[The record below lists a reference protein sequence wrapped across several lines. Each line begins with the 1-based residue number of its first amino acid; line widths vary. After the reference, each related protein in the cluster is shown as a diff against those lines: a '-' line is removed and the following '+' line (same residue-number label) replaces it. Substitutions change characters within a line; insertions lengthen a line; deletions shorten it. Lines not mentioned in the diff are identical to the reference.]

1 MKMIFYWKEI
11 WGKEAVAKLN
21 TIPRRGLQYS
31 PLIFFWAGCFPIY
44 FYGLSTGD
52 VVTNLNNYNIEAVI
66 PESERIVKTL

>member
-1 MKMIFYWKEI
+1 MTFYWKEI

-31 PLIFFWAGCFPIY
+31 PLIFFWAVCLPIY
-44 FYGLSTGD
+44 FYGFDTGD
-52 VVTNLNNYNIEAVI
+52 VVTNLNNYDIEAVI